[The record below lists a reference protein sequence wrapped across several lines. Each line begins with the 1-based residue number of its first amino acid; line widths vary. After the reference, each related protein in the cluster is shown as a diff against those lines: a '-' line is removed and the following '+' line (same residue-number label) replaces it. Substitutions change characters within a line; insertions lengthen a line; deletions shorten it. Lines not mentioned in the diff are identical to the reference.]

1 MAAWQIVEAQIS
13 DSNAHEPF
21 HFITDLLK
29 HAANLAINALAQNN
43 AQTCRRDG
51 MQTRDLGA
59 LTVERH
65 PAQQFRCK
73 RRIPLPIERYFIFLV
88 DFVTRM
94 SEAMPELAIVCEN
107 EQTFTLRIE
116 PAHAEEPRE
125 FPRQQ
130 IENCVARV
138 RVAFRGNETGRFVQN
153 DREWKIDTN
162 NFAVHFHVIALA
174 RLEAEVGARLSV
186 DGDAPGLD
194 QLIALPAR
202 ADGGGSEETV
212 QTQSRGYKVK
222 RVTSLKANTLL
233 PFNFVTFLTNHLSDH
248 ASGFVLGRPM
258 TLLPSFHCARF
269 LRSSTRSKRF
279 RTLRL
284 AMMVLAPFRLR
295 CCDIDWFPGE
305 IEPAH

>member
-1 MAAWQIVEAQIS
+1 VAAWQIVEAQIS
-13 DSNAHEPF
+13 DSNAYEPF
-21 HFITDLLK
+21 HFITNLLK
-29 HAANLAINALAQNN
+29 HAANLTIYALAQSDP
-43 AQTCRRDG
+43 QTCWGDG

-59 LTVERH
+59 LTVERN
-65 PAQQFRCK
+65 PAQQFGSK
-73 RRIPLPIERYFIFLV
+73 RRIPLPVERYFIFLV
-88 DFVTRM
+88 DLVTGM
-94 SEAMPELAIVCEN
+94 SEAMSELAVVCEN
-107 EQTFTLRIE
+107 EQTFTLLIE

-162 NFAVHFHVIALA
+162 KLAVHFHVIALA

-194 QLIALPAR
+194 QLIALAAR
-202 ADGGGSEETV
+202 ADAGGSEETV
-212 QTQSRGYKVK
+212 ETQSRVK
-222 RVTSLKANTLL
+222 NTLL
-233 PFNFVTFLTNHLSDH
+233 PFNFVTFLTNRLSDH

-295 CCDIDWFPGE
+295 CCDINWFPGE
-305 IEPAH
+305 IEPTH